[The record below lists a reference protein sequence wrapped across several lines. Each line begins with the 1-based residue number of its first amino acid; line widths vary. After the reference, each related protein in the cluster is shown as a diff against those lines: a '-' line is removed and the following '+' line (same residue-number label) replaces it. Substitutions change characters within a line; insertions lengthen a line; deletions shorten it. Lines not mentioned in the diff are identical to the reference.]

1 MAKLSMTV
9 ITKDYDYLTPLL
21 IGEVTVADIDLRID
35 SKRLIT
41 AVTEDPSVPG
51 GEYSFSRSLILWS
64 QGERSFVPIPF
75 FCYRAFRQRC
85 FFVKRGSALRE
96 LTELSGK
103 RVGTNAWPDT
113 GNTWSRA
120 ALRECGVRI
129 DGIQW
134 WVGAIDEAHPFKGTS
149 GAEPGYVHVAPQG
162 RTLKEMLL
170 AGELDALMMPIPPKG
185 FYEPNSPVVRLYPDY
200 RKVERE
206 YWQRTGIYP
215 GHHIF
220 LLRREIFERN
230 PWVALNIYAAL
241 DESKK
246 LWQAKRLDLSELTP
260 WALADI
266 EETMALFGPDWHTN
280 GLTPNRK
287 MIQALCDEEV
297 AQGLVPQPIDPA
309 TFFGDFAKATK

>member
-1 MAKLSMTV
+1 MAKLGMTV

-21 IGEVTVADIDLRID
+21 TGEVLVEDIDLTID

-41 AVTEDPSVPG
+41 QVTEDPYVPG

-64 QGERSFVPIPF
+64 QGDRSFVPIPF

-85 FFVKRGSALRE
+85 FFVKRGSALRD
-96 LTELSGK
+96 LQDLSGK

-120 ALRECGVRI
+120 ALRERGVKI
-129 DGIQW
+129 DSIQW

-149 GAEPGYVHVAPQG
+149 GSEPSYVQVAPQG
-162 RTLKEMLL
+162 RTLREMLI
-170 AGELDALMMPIPPKG
+170 AGELDALMVPIPPKG
-185 FYEPNSPVVRLYPDY
+185 FYEPNNAIVRLYPNY
-200 RKVERE
+200 REVERD

-220 LLRREIFERN
+220 LLRREVFEKN
-230 PWVALNIYAAL
+230 PWIALNLYAAF
-241 DESKK
+241 DASKK
-246 LWQAKRLDLSELTP
+246 LWQQKRLDLAELTP

-266 EETMALFGPDWHTN
+266 EETMSLLGPDWHTN
-280 GLTPNRK
+280 GFGPNRK
-287 MIQALCDEEV
+287 MIQAICDEEL
-297 AQGLVPQPIDPA
+297 AQGLVKQPIDPVS
-309 TFFGDFAKATK
+309 FFADFEKATR